1 MHLWDRSTLYN
12 TDHVLVGQDYIA
24 QCGTILH
31 PTRQNVYL
39 WDRVHCTIQTMC
51 MWDMSTLH
59 HTDYVLVGQK
69 YTAPYRLG
77 YVLVEQENTDFVL
90 VGQKYTAQCNVQRD

>member
-1 MHLWDRSTLYN
+1 MWDNIAPHKTKC
-12 TDHVLVGQDYIA
+12 VLVGQ
-24 QCGTILH
+24 
-31 PTRQNVYL
+31 
-39 WDRVHCTIQTMC
+39 
-51 MWDMSTLH
+51 STLH